1 MPRWLTGSRPRHSAL
16 RMVLLGLIVACT
28 GCAAHDHPALA
39 TAPPPPAR
47 AAFGTGLRGEGYA
60 DLVAAVMPTVVNV
73 RAERRLTPEQE
84 RSPLQDPELR
94 RFFERFFGQQLPDG
108 MPPPQSHRV
117 VGEGSGFIISSEGYI
132 VTAYHVAGGADR
144 ISVTL
149 NDGTVH
155 KAALVGEDQPTDL
168 VLIKT
173 EPGSALPYASW
184 GDSDRVRVGDQVI
197 AVGNPFGLSGTVTAG
212 IVSATAREIGEGP
225 YQDFLQI
232 DAPINRGNS
241 GGPTFNLRREV
252 IGVNTAI
259 VSPSGGSIGIGFA
272 IASNQARQIVDQ
284 LRREGL
290 IQRGYLGLDVQSL
303 DKDLAIALGLGRP
316 EGALVTS
323 VRKSGPAARAG
334 IRQGDVIVA
343 FGEQRIERPRQL
355 SRYVAASPVE
365 RAMRV
370 TIWRNARE
378 QILEVKVGRMPT
390 ARAAAGRPEPAPD
403 PNRAALGL
411 SLTPL
416 TPDLRQQLGL
426 AADVEGVVVAE
437 VSPDSAAAAKDIEPG
452 DLILAIG
459 QMPVRELRDALDALR
474 QAGAGGGR
482 SVLLLMAR
490 GDQQFFTALPLPT
503 S

>member
-1 MPRWLTGSRPRHSAL
+1 MTSRPIAIRTRHLALQSAL
-16 RMVLLGLIVACT
+16 FGLIIASSGCT
-28 GCAAHDHPALA
+28 APNLPALA
-39 TAPPPPAR
+39 VAPYPPAGATVSSR
-47 AAFGTGLRGEGYA
+47 PAEEGYA
-60 DLVAAVMPTVVNV
+60 ELAAAVMPTVVNV
-73 RAERRLTPEQE
+73 RAERRLTPEQD
-84 RSPLQDPELR
+84 RDDLELR
-94 RFFERFFGQQLPDG
+94 RFLERHLHERLPDSV
-108 MPPPQSHRV
+108 PQPSWGRRV
-117 VGEGSGFIISSEGYI
+117 VGEGSGFIISPAGYI
-132 VTAYHVAGGADR
+132 VTAYHVAGGAD
-144 ISVTL
+144 SVWVTL
-149 NDGTVH
+149 SDGTVH
-155 KAALVGEDQPTDL
+155 RATLVGEDQETDL
-168 VLIKT
+168 VLIRAEAKET
-173 EPGSALPYASW
+173 LPYAAW
-184 GDSDRVRVGDQVI
+184 GDSDKVRVGDKVI

-212 IVSATAREIGEGP
+212 IISATTREIGESP
-225 YQDFLQI
+225 YEDLIQI

-241 GGPTFNLRREV
+241 GGPTFNMKGEV

-259 VSPSGGSIGIGFA
+259 VSPWGGSIGIGFA
-272 IASNQARQIVDQ
+272 VAANQARQIVEQ
-284 LRREGL
+284 LMHEGA
-290 IQRGYLGLDVQSL
+290 IERGYLGLDIQSL
-303 DKDLAIALGLGRP
+303 DQDLVEALGLERSDGV
-316 EGALVTS
+316 LVAR
-323 VRKSGPAARAG
+323 VHESGPAARAG
-334 IRQGDVIVA
+334 IRQGDVILA
-343 FGEQRIERPRQL
+343 FGDERVEGPSQL
-355 SRYVAASPVE
+355 RRLAAASPVE

-370 TIWRNARE
+370 TIWRDARE

-459 QMPVRELRDALDALR
+459 QTPVRELRDALDALR
-474 QAGAGGGR
+474 QAGAGGSR